1 VNRVNQRCAAG
12 INPNGGTVS
21 YLVFARKWRPQSF
34 DEVLAQDHVTVTL
47 RNAIETGRIGH
58 SYLMTGPRGVGKTTI
73 ARILAK
79 SLNCEKGPTPEPC
92 QVCDSCRRITAGSHL
107 DVQEIDGASN
117 RGIDQIRELREK
129 AMYATASGKYRIYI
143 IDEVHMLT
151 TEAFNALLKILEEPP
166 DSVIF
171 VFATTQP
178 RKVPDTIL
186 SRCQRFDLRRIPL
199 HEMAAYLSRE
209 AAAEDITLDQTA
221 LSLVCRASGGSM
233 RDALSLI
240 DQLVSYCGNEVVG
253 DEVARLLG
261 MVESDILGDL
271 TAAILAGKAAEALDT
286 VSGALAEG
294 YSVEE
299 LIEALTGFLRNL
311 LLVTTGASGGIE
323 DVPENEIKVLS
334 ELAPDIPDVAVLN
347 VLRIISGASAEARRS
362 DLPRVVF
369 ETALM
374 TAAKMSIAFG
384 IDSLPAV
391 ADRVARSSARQPVK
405 VPQESSILKSDSPQ
419 DPAETASADV
429 IAQEEE
435 AQEEPQAKDSSEE
448 EQSPETVP
456 DPDVSSEEAPPQESE
471 DTESV
476 VMNDDKEK
484 KDAVEKEKEVTREIM
499 GLFDAV

>member
-1 VNRVNQRCAAG
+1 
-12 INPNGGTVS
+12 
-21 YLVFARKWRPQSF
+21 
-34 DEVLAQDHVTVTL
+34 
-47 RNAIETGRIGH
+47 
-58 SYLMTGPRGVGKTTI
+58 M
-73 ARILAK
+73 
-79 SLNCEKGPTPEPC
+79 
-92 QVCDSCRRITAGSHL
+92 
-107 DVQEIDGASN
+107 
-117 RGIDQIRELREK
+117 
-129 AMYATASGKYRIYI
+129 
-143 IDEVHMLT
+143 
-151 TEAFNALLKILEEPP
+151 
-166 DSVIF
+166 
-171 VFATTQP
+171 
-178 RKVPDTIL
+178 
-186 SRCQRFDLRRIPL
+186 
-199 HEMAAYLSRE
+199 
-209 AAAEDITLDQTA
+209 
-221 LSLVCRASGGSM
+221 
-233 RDALSLI
+233 
-240 DQLVSYCGNEVVG
+240 
-253 DEVARLLG
+253 
-261 MVESDILGDL
+261 
-271 TAAILAGKAAEALDT
+271 
-286 VSGALAEG
+286 
-294 YSVEE
+294 
-299 LIEALTGFLRNL
+299 
-311 LLVTTGASGGIE
+311 TTGASGGIE